1 MLTGYRRAV
10 ATATYRVTSLD
21 PLDDV
26 MPVPGRRARRG
37 LPARLAVLA
46 PAALMLV
53 VGLVGLDRGSMWR
66 DEAAS
71 LVAAR
76 RDLADLWSMLA
87 HVESV
92 HAVYY
97 TFLHGWLQLDPAGGV
112 VWARVP
118 SVLAMTLVTGLV
130 GLLGARLASV
140 RVGVLAGLLL
150 VVNPSVSFYAQE
162 ARSTALVAAL
172 ALLTTWLLLQAVE
185 RRPRWWLAYGAGC
198 VLLVGLN
205 LLAVLVPLAHAA
217 TLLWWRRPRGDL
229 LLWVVAVAPAGVLV
243 AALAV
248 LTGPQQLLIGWIP
261 RPGLGSVKE
270 LARLLLGADASVV
283 VVAGLLTLLGALP
296 TVHPA
301 ARRALRTLLWPLR
314 DRLQAVAVPLL
325 VLPPVALIL
334 ASFVQPVFVPR
345 YVFPSAA
352 GAALLGAVGIE
363 RLGHLLATRA
373 GVLGGRHAAV
383 ALPVVLVVLLAA
395 GDLGSQRSE
404 RTPESRPDDLAAAA
418 AVVAAGAQPGDGL
431 LFVPDNR
438 RLVAQ
443 VYPDAFASVND
454 LALAETPEQ
463 TRNLTGRPFPVGRVL
478 ANLGAS
484 SRVWVVGRPDLHVMP
499 SETSSRAELD
509 LLRRDFVAV
518 DTPQARG
525 VGINLFVR
533 RPGT

>member
-1 MLTGYRRAV
+1 MLSGYRRAV
-10 ATATYRVTSLD
+10 TTATYRVTSLD

-26 MPVPGRRARRG
+26 APVPGRRARRS
-37 LPARLAVLA
+37 LPARVAVLA

-76 RDLADLWSMLA
+76 RDLADLWAMLA

-97 TFLHGWLQLDPAGGV
+97 TFLHGWLQLDPGGGV

-130 GLLGARLASV
+130 GVLGARLASV

-162 ARSTALVAAL
+162 ARSTALVAAT

-217 TLLWWRRPRGDL
+217 TLLWWRRPRRDL
-229 LLWVVAVAPAGVLV
+229 LLWVVAAAPAGVLV

-270 LARLLLGADASVV
+270 LAHLLLGDDLPV
-283 VVAGLLTLLGALP
+283 VVAGLLLLLGALP
-296 TVHPA
+296 TAHPT
-301 ARRALRTLLWPLR
+301 ARRALRTLLWPAR

-325 VLPPVALIL
+325 VIPPVALIV
-334 ASFVQPVFVPR
+334 ASLVQPVFVPR

-373 GVLGGRHAAV
+373 GVLGSRGAAV
-383 ALPVVLVVLLAA
+383 ALPVVLVVLLAV
-395 GDLGSQRSE
+395 GNLGGQRSE
-404 RTPESRPDDLAAAA
+404 RTPESRPDDLAGAA

-443 VYPDAFASVND
+443 VYPDAFSSVND

-478 ANLGAS
+478 ANIGSS
-484 SRVWVVGRPDLHVMP
+484 SRVWVVGRPDLHLMP
-499 SETSSRAELD
+499 TETSSRAELD

-518 DTPQARG
+518 DTPQAHG
-525 VGINLFVR
+525 VGITLFVR